1 MIRFGKDGITT
12 DEATI
17 AAMFLDERIEMYW
30 HGAWCLISLYD
41 DWDISVNGFAWST
54 GEEGYEKLSDMIRIP
69 YALVWQAIQ
78 PVEGEACFAW
88 PVHRKEA
95 QQPTYRWDGDMRS
108 LENGSVDSVLEAVV
122 AANALTIGK
131 TVGELRELIER
142 ARPKE

>member
-30 HGAWCLISLYD
+30 HGAWCLIPLYD

-78 PVEGEACFAW
+78 PVEGEAFVFDKDW
-88 PVHRKEA
+88 NVEPE
-95 QQPTYRWDGDMRS
+95 S
-108 LENGSVDSVLEAVV
+108 LEVDTDYNPKFESPCYHKRVL
-122 AANALTIGK
+122 LIIDTR
-131 TVGELRELIER
+131 GELRELIAKCKEER
-142 ARPKE
+142 G